1 MKAKWYEKKRVYIPL
16 SIVLGL
22 FGFDILYGTL
32 SAKKDDEEFNPE
44 YYSHKN
50 APMFRKKQAFEK

>member
-1 MKAKWYEKKRVYIPL
+1 MYIPL